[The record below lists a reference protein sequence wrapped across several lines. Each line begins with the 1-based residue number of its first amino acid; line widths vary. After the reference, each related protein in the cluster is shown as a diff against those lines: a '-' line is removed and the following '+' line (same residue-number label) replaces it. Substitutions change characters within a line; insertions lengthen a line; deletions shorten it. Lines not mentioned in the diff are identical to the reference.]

1 MNAKLIG
8 ITGGIGSGKSTVSNI
23 LIHLGYKVYNS
34 DLRAQEIL
42 LESNDLKNRLIQ
54 LIGPKVLVEEKI
66 NKKILS
72 DIIFNNKSILK
83 KINSIVHPEVIKDF
97 KSWVG
102 KHSNEKILF
111 KESALLF
118 ESGTY
123 KDLDSI
129 ILVIAQKKIRI
140 KRILQR
146 DAYRTEDQIHSIIKN
161 QVSPSSV
168 SELCDFILENDEKE
182 LFLPKVIS
190 LLDEIKIKFSL

>member
-1 MNAKLIG
+1 MNTKLIG

-23 LIHLGYKVYNS
+23 LNHLGYKVYNS
-34 DLRAQEIL
+34 DIRAQEL
-42 LESNDLKNRLIQ
+42 LFESNDLKNRLIQ

-83 KINSIVHPEVIKDF
+83 KINSIIHPEVIKDF

-146 DAYRTEDQIHSIIKN
+146 DTYRTEDQILSIIKN

-168 SELCDFILENDEKE
+168 IEFCDFILENDEKE

-190 LLDEIKIKFSL
+190 LLDEIKIKFS

>member
-1 MNAKLIG
+1 MNTKLIG

-23 LIHLGYKVYNS
+23 LNHLGYKVYNS
-34 DLRAQEIL
+34 DIRAQEL
-42 LESNDLKNRLIQ
+42 LFESNDLKNRLIQ

-83 KINSIVHPEVIKDF
+83 KINSIIHPEVIKDF

-146 DAYRTEDQIHSIIKN
+146 DTYRTEDQILSIIKN

-168 SELCDFILENDEKE
+168 IEFCDFILENDEKE

>member
-1 MNAKLIG
+1 MNTKLIG

-23 LIHLGYKVYNS
+23 LNHLGYKVYNS
-34 DLRAQEIL
+34 DIRAQEL
-42 LESNDLKNRLIQ
+42 LFESNDLKNRLIQ
-54 LIGPKVLVEEKI
+54 LIGPKVLVKEKI

-83 KINSIVHPEVIKDF
+83 KINSIIHPEVIKDF

-146 DAYRTEDQIHSIIKN
+146 DTYRTEDQILSIIKN

-168 SELCDFILENDEKE
+168 IEFCDFILENDEKE